1 MKKLLVCM
9 MIAALA
15 VTGLTGCESKDT
27 DQAKTEKTVIN
38 FWCHENQP
46 WIESYQKVIDKF
58 EKENPE
64 YEVKLTSYPFDV
76 YNQKIQTSLTSEKS
90 DADVIAVWGGKAP
103 NFIESDALS
112 QVPEEMK
119 KELESDYLEPTLGI
133 FKKEGEYYGVPMEYN
148 LEYGGMVVNKKL
160 FDENNLKYPT
170 TWEELRETSK
180 KVAKKNGEIM
190 EMSGFGMIDP
200 DALICNYL
208 SMILQ
213 QGGQYIQEDGSI
225 NFATPEGVKAMNEI
239 VSMVKDNEVDLE
251 GLLSSKYGFTRVYE
265 DKGFM
270 ASAGSW
276 ALGEGTNTYG
286 LEYGKDFEYVP
297 VPLYGDQM
305 AFASETGW
313 GLMVP
318 KNSKHVDDA
327 WKFIEFFSEPENL
340 VEHNIAC
347 NQLPARKSLLTNEKY
362 KEAMPN
368 ISFLLDIMDKGQWMG
383 PYNTSA
389 MRDYL
394 QDTFVK
400 LCQTENPDTEAM
412 LKELSETITKECSL
426 NYKAE

>member
-15 VTGLTGCESKDT
+15 VTGLTGCGSKDT

-180 KVAKKNGEIM
+180 KVAKKN
-190 EMSGFGMIDP
+190 
-200 DALICNYL
+200 
-208 SMILQ
+208 
-213 QGGQYIQEDGSI
+213 
-225 NFATPEGVKAMNEI
+225 
-239 VSMVKDNEVDLE
+239 
-251 GLLSSKYGFTRVYE
+251 
-265 DKGFM
+265 
-270 ASAGSW
+270 
-276 ALGEGTNTYG
+276 
-286 LEYGKDFEYVP
+286 
-297 VPLYGDQM
+297 
-305 AFASETGW
+305 
-313 GLMVP
+313 
-318 KNSKHVDDA
+318 
-327 WKFIEFFSEPENL
+327 
-340 VEHNIAC
+340 
-347 NQLPARKSLLTNEKY
+347 
-362 KEAMPN
+362 
-368 ISFLLDIMDKGQWMG
+368 
-383 PYNTSA
+383 
-389 MRDYL
+389 
-394 QDTFVK
+394 
-400 LCQTENPDTEAM
+400 
-412 LKELSETITKECSL
+412 
-426 NYKAE
+426 